1 MKFTDEE
8 LSRILSAHAN
18 GEMRRF
24 GWDEDERMPAKVC
37 AVQAAEQVD
46 DEGHKSPSYWYKN
59 HPRGRAMRWFDK
71 NYNPGWPLGK
81 FLRELERQGLA

>member
-8 LSRILSAHAN
+8 LSRILTCHAN
-18 GEMRRF
+18 NDLRQGFTYEGSQCCM
-24 GWDEDERMPAKVC
+24 M
-37 AVQAAEQVD
+37 QAAKCARVKIATANQWPFVE
-46 DEGHKSPSYWYKN
+46 
-59 HPRGRAMRWFDK
+59 WFDA

>member
-18 GEMRRF
+18 
-24 GWDEDERMPAKVC
+24 DELRPYGNTFARPNKCCVLE
-37 AVQAAEQVD
+37 AAHTVNGYLSGKGDSSVSE
-46 DEGHKSPSYWYKN
+46 
-59 HPRGRAMRWFDK
+59 WFDD